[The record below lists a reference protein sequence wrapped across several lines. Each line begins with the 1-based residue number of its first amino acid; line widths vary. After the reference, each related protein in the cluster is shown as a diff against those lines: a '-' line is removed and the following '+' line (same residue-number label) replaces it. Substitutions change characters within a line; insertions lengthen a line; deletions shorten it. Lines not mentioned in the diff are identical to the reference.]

1 MSNVLRKYQQQYN
14 NIMKYSIFTRNSML
28 SKLMTK
34 MEKEFDIPYLN
45 NEKWNQDHKEVIELY
60 RKISNSRK
68 I

>member
-1 MSNVLRKYQQQYN
+1 
-14 NIMKYSIFTRNSML
+14 ML